1 MIKARLSRLAARI
14 WYRKTG
20 AGLLLWP
27 FGKLFEGIA
36 RLRRACYRYG
46 LLKSTA
52 FPVPVI
58 VVGNITVGGAGK
70 TPLII
75 WLARFLTEKGYRPGI
90 VSRGYG
96 GRAAVYP
103 QRVDAGSRADEVGD
117 EALLIAARTG
127 CPMAVSPVRTEAC
140 RLLLDTADCD
150 LLLSDDG
157 LQHYA
162 LGRTLEI
169 AVVDGERR
177 FGNGW
182 CLPAGP
188 LREPQARLEDVDLL
202 VVNGGRARPNEFAMQ
217 LVGAEAV
224 NLLTGMR
231 KPLADFKP
239 APCHAVA
246 GIGHPE
252 RFFRHLEMAG
262 LGCIA
267 HSFPDHF
274 AFRTQDLDFGDAF
287 PVLMTEKDA
296 VKCKAFADERLWA
309 VPVQAEVDSAFAARL
324 IELLSEKHDR

>member
-1 MIKARLSRLAARI
+1 MIETKLPRLAARI

-36 RLRRACYRYG
+36 RLRRACYRCG
-46 LLKSTA
+46 WLKTTV

-58 VVGNITVGGAGK
+58 VVGNLTVGGAGK

-75 WLARFLTEKGYRPGI
+75 WLARFLKEKGFRPGI

-96 GRAAVYP
+96 GRAALYP
-103 QRVDAGSRADEVGD
+103 QWVDADSRAGEVGD

-127 CPMAVSPVRTEAC
+127 CPMAVSPVRTDAC
-140 RLLLDTADCD
+140 RLLLDRADCD
-150 LLLSDDG
+150 VLLSDDG

-169 AVVDGERR
+169 AVIDGERR

-188 LREPQARLEDVDLL
+188 LREPEARLKDVDLI
-202 VVNGGRARPNEFAMQ
+202 VVNGGLARPNEFSMQ
-217 LVGAEAV
+217 LAGAEAV

-231 KPLADFKP
+231 KPLAAFKA

-262 LGCIA
+262 LGCIP
-267 HSFPDHF
+267 HDFPDHF
-274 AFRTQDLDFGDAF
+274 AFRPEDLDFGDTF

-296 VKCKAFADERLWA
+296 VKCGAFADERLWA
-309 VPVQAEVDSAFAARL
+309 VPVEANMDSAFAARL

>member
-1 MIKARLSRLAARI
+1 MKAGLSRLAARI

-27 FGKLFEGIA
+27 LSKLFEGIVW
-36 RLRRACYRYG
+36 LRRNGYRQG
-46 LLKSTA
+46 LLKKTV

-58 VVGNITVGGAGK
+58 VVGNITVGGTGK

-75 WLARFLTEKGYRPGI
+75 RLAQLLKEKGYRPGI

-96 GRAAVYP
+96 GRSASWP
-103 QRVDAGSRADEVGD
+103 RWVDAESKAGEVGD

-127 CPMAVSPVRTEAC
+127 CPMAVSPNRAEAC
-140 RLLLDTADCD
+140 RLLLDKAHCD
-150 LLLSDDG
+150 VLLSDDG

-169 AVVDGERR
+169 AVIDGERR

-188 LREPQARLEDVDLL
+188 LREPKARLKDADLI
-202 VVNGGRARPNEFAMQ
+202 VVNGGQARPNEFPMRMT
-217 LVGAEAV
+217 GADAV
-224 NLLTGMR
+224 NLLSGQR
-231 KPLADFKP
+231 KPLADFKSG
-239 APCHAVA
+239 PCHAVA

-252 RFFRHLEMAG
+252 RFFKHLEKAG
-262 LGCIA
+262 LACIP
-267 HSFPDHF
+267 HDFPDHF
-274 AFRTQDLDFGDAF
+274 AFRSQYVDFGDAF

-296 VKCKAFADERLWA
+296 VKCRAFANEKLWA
-309 VPVQAEVDSAFAARL
+309 VPVEADVDSAFAARL